1 MKKLIWTLCM
11 AAISFSSFSQ
21 PVEFSL
27 WDGAIPNNKPG
38 NHTEKQRVEADGT
51 VSHVSEVQ
59 EPSLTV
65 YAPQGVANKRV
76 PAIIICPGGGY
87 TNLSIKKEGH
97 DVAKFL
103 ASQGV
108 VGIVLKYRL
117 PSDVLQTNKHEVP
130 LSDAL
135 QAIRTVRTRAA
146 EWNIDTTRI
155 GIMGFSA
162 GGHLASTASV
172 QWGKQ
177 PDAQAVKIDFS
188 VLIYP
193 VVSMAEGVT
202 HKGSQTNLLGDA
214 PTSELVDR
222 FSNALQ
228 ISESTPR
235 TFIVHSFDDGA
246 VPIRNTFEYIEG
258 LNRVKIECEAHLYR
272 KGGHG
277 YGMLPGTTDSWPA
290 LLITWLKSLN

>member
-1 MKKLIWTLCM
+1 MLGM
-11 AAISFSSFSQ
+11 VAISFSGLAQS
-21 PVEFSL
+21 VEFPL
-27 WDGAIPNNKPG
+27 WSGAIPHNKLG
-38 NHTEKQRVEADGT
+38 KHSEKQRVDADGSVT
-51 VSHVSEVQ
+51 HVSEFQ
-59 EPSLTV
+59 EPTLTV
-65 YAPQGVANKRV
+65 YAPQGVADKRV
-76 PAIIICPGGGY
+76 PAIVICPGGGY

-103 ASQGV
+103 AAQGV

-117 PSDVLQTNKHEVP
+117 PSEALQTNQHEVP

-135 QAIRTVRTRAA
+135 QAIRTVRMRAA

-172 QWGKQ
+172 QWDKQ

-193 VVSMAEGVT
+193 VISMAEGVT
-202 HKGSQTNLLGDA
+202 HSGSRINLLGKT
-214 PTSELVDR
+214 PSNELVDR

-228 ISESTPR
+228 VSENTPR
-235 TFIVHSFDDGA
+235 TFIVHSFNDGA
-246 VPIRNTFEYIEG
+246 VPIRNTFEYIES
-258 LNRVKIECEAHLYR
+258 LNRFKIECEAHLYP

-290 LLITWLKSLN
+290 LLISWLKSLN